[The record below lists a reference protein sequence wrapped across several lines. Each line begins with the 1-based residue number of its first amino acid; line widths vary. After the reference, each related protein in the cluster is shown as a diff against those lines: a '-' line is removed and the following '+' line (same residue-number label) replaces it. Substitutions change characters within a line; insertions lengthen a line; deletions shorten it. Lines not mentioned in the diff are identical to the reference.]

1 MAFKMS
7 GWSAFTKK
15 DDKNKVTVTDE
26 ATGKKVDKATGIPV
40 EEKKLKSVDTSGGKE
55 SDTALEFMRKERD
68 KGQPPN
74 VRSIQRK
81 VKLDK
86 KKVDK
91 VDRSEKSKRMEE
103 QRKTMKKQ

>member
-15 DDKNKVTVTDE
+15 DDE
-26 ATGKKVDKATGIPV
+26 KKVIFTDKAPDKKIDKTTG
-40 EEKKLKSVDTSGGKE
+40 GGKE
-55 SDTALEFMRKERD
+55 SDTALEFMKKEEA

-74 VRSIQRK
+74 VRPIERK
-81 VKLDK
+81 VKLDTK
-86 KKVDK
+86 KLDK
-91 VDRSEKSKRMEE
+91 VERSEKSKKLEE

>member
-15 DDKNKVTVTDE
+15 DDEKKLMVTDKPAE
-26 ATGKKVDKATGIPV
+26 KIPV

-74 VRSIQRK
+74 VRSVQRK

-91 VDRSEKSKRMEE
+91 VERSEKSKRMEE
-103 QRKTMKKQ
+103 QRKTMKIQ

>member
-15 DDKNKVTVTDE
+15 DDEKKVIVTDK
-26 ATGKKVDKATGIPV
+26 ATGKKIDKATGRPV
-40 EEKKLKSVDTSGGKE
+40 AEKKLKSIDTSGGKE

-68 KGQPPN
+68 KGQPQN

-81 VKLDK
+81 VKLDT

-91 VDRSEKSKRMEE
+91 VERSEKSKKLEE
-103 QRKTMKKQ
+103 QRKAMKKQ